1 MELLEQLF
9 LGPLRGRDTGL
20 AGGRCA
26 GLVANGMLQAVPSKL
41 PLATI
46 ADFLRDPTCYDP
58 VRSFERALSQYGA
71 EVKEAVRA
79 LGSSVDIDGALA
91 QLEGEN
97 QRR

>member
-1 MELLEQLF
+1 M
-9 LGPLRGRDTGL
+9 R
-20 AGGRCA
+20 AAVGGTFYT
-26 GLVANGMLQAVPSKL
+26 VDDDMHTSV
-41 PLATI
+41 
-46 ADFLRDPTCYDP
+46 LRDPTCYDP
-58 VRSFERALSQYGA
+58 ARSFERALSQYGA